1 MLFYSRHDLHL
12 QWKKIK
18 LIDVLLSSRHQHN
31 QTRKEENNTELN
43 LTLGLAFRLS
53 ECLCSQLQM
62 QVTITMEQ
70 TCDGIGCR
78 IADGRS
84 GLWHESYSPTPPA
97 AMLMLL
103 GALDESAVREA
114 RRTRKGDGR
123 WAACRAMPAA
133 MAMAEKLK
141 HHCVSWGFH
150 FVRAPIELEGH
161 RSVKLLLIWA
171 SFSTEWAANSKN

>member
-1 MLFYSRHDLHL
+1 ME
-12 QWKKIK
+12 KIK

-84 GLWHESYSPTPPA
+84 GFWHESYSPTPPA
-97 AMLMLL
+97 AMLMVL

-114 RRTRKGDGR
+114 RRTRKGVGR
-123 WAACRAMPAA
+123 WAAGRAMPAA
-133 MAMAEKLK
+133 MAMGEKLK
-141 HHCVSWGFH
+141 RHCVSWGFASC
-150 FVRAPIELEGH
+150 VNRTGGLPIG
-161 RSVKLLLIWA
+161 
-171 SFSTEWAANSKN
+171 

>member
-1 MLFYSRHDLHL
+1 VE
-12 QWKKIK
+12 KIK

-123 WAACRAMPAA
+123 WAAGRAMPAA

-171 SFSTEWAANSKN
+171 SFSTEWAANSWN

>member
-31 QTRKEENNTELN
+31 QTRKEENDTELN

-53 ECLCSQLQM
+53 ECLCRQLQM

-84 GLWHESYSPTPPA
+84 GLWHESYSPTPPT

-133 MAMAEKLK
+133 MAMGEKPK
-141 HHCVSWGFH
+141 RHCKLGFR

-161 RSVKLLLIWA
+161 RSVKLLSIWA
-171 SFSTEWAANSKN
+171 SFSTEWAANSWN

>member
-1 MLFYSRHDLHL
+1 ME
-12 QWKKIK
+12 KTK
-18 LIDVLLSSRHQHN
+18 LIDVFLSPRHQHN

-43 LTLGLAFRLS
+43 LALGLAFRLG
-53 ECLCSQLQM
+53 ECLCSQRQM
-62 QVTITMEQ
+62 QVTITREQ

-78 IADGRS
+78 IAYERS

-141 HHCVSWGFH
+141 HHCISWGFTSC
-150 FVRAPIELEGH
+150 VH

-171 SFSTEWAANSKN
+171 SFSTEWSANSWN

>member
-1 MLFYSRHDLHL
+1 ME
-12 QWKKIK
+12 KIK
-18 LIDVLLSSRHQHN
+18 LIDVFLSPRHQHN

-70 TCDGIGCR
+70 TCEGIGCR

-97 AMLMLL
+97 AMLMVL

-133 MAMAEKLK
+133 MAMGEKLK
-141 HHCVSWGFH
+141 RHCVSWGFASCVH
-150 FVRAPIELEGH
+150 RIGGLPIG
-161 RSVKLLLIWA
+161 
-171 SFSTEWAANSKN
+171 

>member
-123 WAACRAMPAA
+123 E
-133 MAMAEKLK
+133 AEASLRKL
-141 HHCVSWGFH
+141 GFH

-171 SFSTEWAANSKN
+171 SFSMEWAANSWN

>member
-31 QTRKEENNTELN
+31 QTRKEENDTELN

-53 ECLCSQLQM
+53 ECLCRQLQM

-97 AMLMLL
+97 VMLILL

-114 RRTRKGDGR
+114 RCPPSARRDVQ
-123 WAACRAMPAA
+123 ARAMAGGPPAGRC
-133 MAMAEKLK
+133 LPR
-141 HHCVSWGFH
+141 W
-150 FVRAPIELEGH
+150 RWP
-161 RSVKLLLIWA
+161 RS
-171 SFSTEWAANSKN
+171 

>member
-1 MLFYSRHDLHL
+1 M
-12 QWKKIK
+12 
-18 LIDVLLSSRHQHN
+18 
-31 QTRKEENNTELN
+31 RKEENNTELN
-43 LTLGLAFRLS
+43 LTLRLAFRLS

-114 RRTRKGDGR
+114 
-123 WAACRAMPAA
+123 
-133 MAMAEKLK
+133 
-141 HHCVSWGFH
+141 
-150 FVRAPIELEGH
+150 
-161 RSVKLLLIWA
+161 
-171 SFSTEWAANSKN
+171 